1 MKAVKYALLTFV
13 VLTFIMQIIRS
24 CEAVNV
30 RELPEG
36 TSVIVF
42 HAAIRCPTC
51 RTMERLTK
59 ELLDNLFSGQDVAFY
74 VMDYQAP
81 ENQEIVK
88 RFGIATATVVFLEKE
103 GNSVRFENLV
113 NEAWETVGQE
123 ERFTQTI
130 RTNLERFL
138 KKESAIQTQDNSEGT
153 IINETLNWE

>member
-1 MKAVKYALLTFV
+1 MKAVKFALLTFV
-13 VLTFIMQIIRS
+13 FLTFIMQIFRS
-24 CEAVNV
+24 TQTVTS

-42 HAAIRCPTC
+42 HATIRCPTC

-59 ELLDNLFSGQDVAFY
+59 DLLDQSFSERDVAFY

-88 RFGIATATVVFLEKE
+88 RFQVATATVVFLEKE
-103 GNSVRFENLV
+103 GDSVRFENLA
-113 NEAWETVGQE
+113 NEAWETVGE
-123 ERFTQTI
+123 DEKFTEAI

-138 KKESAIQTQDNSEGT
+138 KKQSADQAEDDHVGT